1 MVVLTMDD
9 RAPTYSR
16 TKKTPIQEIRA
27 SLNTAVSTP
36 FWLDQP
42 QRPPVTPA
50 LLEDTT
56 ADLLVVGGGY
66 CGLWTAL
73 IAKERNPQ
81 LDVVLIEGNE
91 IGWAASGRNG
101 GFCESSLTHGEEN
114 GRRHFTE
121 DLPTLSRLAAQ
132 NFQDF
137 QDTLVRYD
145 IDAEYENTG
154 LLTVATE
161 EYQVAAL
168 KRASQEGG
176 SSTRTFYDSR
186 SIQTMMTSPVF
197 RAGMFESDGIALVHP
212 AKLVWGLKRACQQ
225 LGVRIFE
232 STPAVKLRGESQCV
246 TVETSTALIRSR
258 KVALATNGFPSLL
271 KRARF
276 LTIPVYDYVLATRPL
291 TRAQLDDIGWASR
304 FGITDSSRQFHYY
317 RLTSDNRIIW
327 GGYDAIYHRGGKV
340 RPAYDQRPATFETL
354 ADHFFITFPQLR
366 GISFTHAWGGMI
378 DMSTQFVAFH
388 GLALGGRVA
397 YSAGYTGLGVGAT
410 RFGAQ
415 VMLDLLS
422 GHSTELTQLK
432 MVRCKPVPIPP
443 EPFAY
448 PAIQLTRRAIDKS
461 DANGGRDGLLLRSME
476 LFGVGFDS

>member
-1 MVVLTMDD
+1 MTTPVIRNVQSVTLGSRSPKPTALDRNQMEALLTVWADQQLGDEAGVWEAEPGTFSAHRADYHEICLVLSGSAVLTEDGQPPIQVSAGDLFVTPAGWRGTWTVQETLRKVFVLTMDD

-101 GFCESSLTHGEEN
+101 GFCESSLTHGEDN

-168 KRASQEGG
+168 KGASQEGG

-186 SIQTMMTSPVF
+186 SIQTMMIWLVF
-197 RAGMFESDGIALVHP
+197 GAGMFESDGIALVHP

-258 KVALATNGFPSLL
+258 KVALATTGFPSLL

-276 LTIPVYDYVLATRPL
+276 LTIPVCDYVLATRPL

-304 FGITDSSRQFHYY
+304 FGITDSSRQSHYY
-317 RLTSDNRIIW
+317 RLTSANRIIW
-327 GGYDAIYHRGGKV
+327 GGYDA
-340 RPAYDQRPATFETL
+340 
-354 ADHFFITFPQLR
+354 
-366 GISFTHAWGGMI
+366 S
-378 DMSTQFVAFH
+378 
-388 GLALGGRVA
+388 
-397 YSAGYTGLGVGAT
+397 
-410 RFGAQ
+410 
-415 VMLDLLS
+415 
-422 GHSTELTQLK
+422 
-432 MVRCKPVPIPP
+432 
-443 EPFAY
+443 
-448 PAIQLTRRAIDKS
+448 
-461 DANGGRDGLLLRSME
+461 
-476 LFGVGFDS
+476 